1 MQWNI
6 GLSLDLTKKEK
17 LNVIQNSRKKITLRN
32 VNLEKELSQSKNA
45 VMKVKIV
52 NAVVVLSIMAVDM
65 EMMRKKSQHS
75 KICLNMVMSMPQ
87 VKQV

>member
-1 MQWNI
+1 M
-6 GLSLDLTKKEK
+6 
-17 LNVIQNSRKKITLRN
+17 IQNSRKKITLRN

-52 NAVVVLSIMAVDM
+52 NAAVVLSIMAVDT
-65 EMMRKKSQHS
+65 EMMKKKLQPS